1 MEYIDRRTADHGLH
15 ALLRHQSGSRTH
27 ILYGATGSVFEIGR
41 ALGNGGMGC
50 VYLAQRWREDG
61 GAHNREIV
69 ALKILRPNAP
79 AQARRLFYHEGALL
93 PRLQH
98 PNIVRCV
105 EYGRGRISGSGNIDY
120 LALNYI
126 AGESAEDL
134 LHRRRDPL
142 PLPTVLGIVAQIVNA
157 LTYLHQRGVVHCD
170 IKPGNILL
178 EHGAP
183 RTVLIDF
190 GIARAPEFVGQPI
203 AVGTTQYMAPEQAD
217 PHAACDGRAD
227 LYALGVV
234 IFELL
239 TRQRLFPRRTTTDLR
254 QEHLVTIDVDKL
266 ASVLDPAIAR
276 VLARCLRASPDERY
290 PTAGALLDDLR
301 MAVCSGACH
310 TLSHKGGTYASTRD
324 TNPVR

>member
-1 MEYIDRRTADHGLH
+1 VADIDRRTGYNGPHT
-15 ALLRHQSGSRTH
+15 LRHQSGSRIH
-27 ILYGATGSVFEIGR
+27 ILYGATGSAFEIGR

-50 VYLAQRWREDG
+50 VYLARRWREDG
-61 GAHNREIV
+61 DARSGEMV

-79 AQARRLFYHEGALL
+79 AQARRLFYHEGVLL
-93 PRLQH
+93 PRLHH

-105 EYGRGRISGSGNIDY
+105 EYGRGGIPGSGAVDY
-120 LALNYI
+120 LALEYI

-134 LHRRRDPL
+134 MHRRHDPL
-142 PLPTVLGIVAQIVNA
+142 PLPTVLGIVAQIVGA

-183 RTVLIDF
+183 RAVLIDF
-190 GIARAPEFVGQPI
+190 GIARAPGFVGQPI

-217 PHAACDGRAD
+217 PRASCDGRAD

-239 TRQRLFPRRTTTDLR
+239 TRRRLFPHRTTTDLR
-254 QEHLVTIDVDKL
+254 QERLVTLDVAEL
-266 ASVLDPAIAR
+266 ASMLDPAIAR
-276 VLARCLRASPDERY
+276 VLARCLRVSPEERY
-290 PTAGALLDDLR
+290 PTAEALLDDLR
-301 MAVCSGACH
+301 MTVCSGMHA
-310 TLSHKGGTYASTRD
+310 
-324 TNPVR
+324 VR

>member
-1 MEYIDRRTADHGLH
+1 MEYIDRQTVHNGSH
-15 ALLRHQSGSRTH
+15 ASLRHQSGLRTH
-27 ILYGATGSVFEIGR
+27 ILYGATGSAFEIGR

-50 VYLAQRWREDG
+50 VYLARRWREDG
-61 GAHNREIV
+61 NARSGEMV

-105 EYGRGRISGSGNIDY
+105 EYGRGGISGSGNVDY
-120 LALNYI
+120 LALEYI
-126 AGESAEDL
+126 AGESVEDL
-134 LHRRRDPL
+134 MHRRRDPL
-142 PLPTVLGIVAQIVNA
+142 PLPTALGIVAQIVDA

-183 RTVLIDF
+183 RAVLIDF
-190 GIARAPEFVGQPI
+190 GIARAPGFVGQPV

-217 PHAACDGRAD
+217 PRAACDGRAD

-254 QEHLVTIDVDKL
+254 HERLVTLDVDEL

-276 VLARCLRASPDERY
+276 VLARCLRLSPEERY

-301 MAVCSGACH
+301 MAVCSGTHA
-310 TLSHKGGTYASTRD
+310 
-324 TNPVR
+324 VR

>member
-1 MEYIDRRTADHGLH
+1 MADIDRRTGYNGPHT
-15 ALLRHQSGSRTH
+15 LRHQSGSRIH
-27 ILYGATGSVFEIGR
+27 ILYGATGSAFEIGR

-50 VYLAQRWREDG
+50 VYLARRWREDG
-61 GAHNREIV
+61 DARSGEMV

-79 AQARRLFYHEGALL
+79 AQARRLFYHEGVLL
-93 PRLQH
+93 PRLHH

-105 EYGRGRISGSGNIDY
+105 EYGRGGIPGSGAVDY
-120 LALNYI
+120 LALEYI

-134 LHRRRDPL
+134 MHRRHDPL
-142 PLPTVLGIVAQIVNA
+142 PLPTVLGIVAQIVGA

-183 RTVLIDF
+183 RAVLIDF
-190 GIARAPEFVGQPI
+190 GIARAPGFVGQPI

-217 PHAACDGRAD
+217 PRASCDGRAD

-239 TRQRLFPRRTTTDLR
+239 TRRRLFPHRTTTDLR
-254 QEHLVTIDVDKL
+254 QERLVTLDVAEL
-266 ASVLDPAIAR
+266 ASMLDPAIAR
-276 VLARCLRASPDERY
+276 VLARCLRVSPEERY
-290 PTAGALLDDLR
+290 PTAEALLDDLR
-301 MAVCSGACH
+301 MTVCSGMHA
-310 TLSHKGGTYASTRD
+310 
-324 TNPVR
+324 VR

>member
-1 MEYIDRRTADHGLH
+1 MEYIDRWTAYHGLH
-15 ALLRHQSGSRTH
+15 ALPRHQSGSHTH
-27 ILYGATGSVFEIGR
+27 ILYGATGSAFEIGR

-50 VYLAQRWREDG
+50 VYLARRWCEDG
-61 GAHNREIV
+61 KTHSGEMV
-69 ALKILRPNAP
+69 ALKILRPHAP

-105 EYGRGRISGSGNIDY
+105 EYGRGGMSGSGHIDY
-120 LALNYI
+120 LALEYI
-126 AGESAEDL
+126 AGESVEDL
-134 LHRRRDPL
+134 MQRRHDPL
-142 PLPTVLGIVAQIVNA
+142 PLPTVLGIVAQIVDA

-183 RTVLIDF
+183 RAVLIDF
-190 GIARAPEFVGQPI
+190 GIARAPGFVGQPI

-254 QEHLVTIDVDKL
+254 QKRLVTLDVDEL
-266 ASVLDPAIAR
+266 ESMLDPAIAP
-276 VLARCLRASPDERY
+276 VLARCLRAYPDERY
-290 PTAGALLDDLR
+290 PTARALLDDLR
-301 MAVCSGACH
+301 MAVCSGMHAI
-310 TLSHKGGTYASTRD
+310 R
-324 TNPVR
+324 

>member
-1 MEYIDRRTADHGLH
+1 MELIDRQTMFGRAG
-15 ALLRHQSGSRTH
+15 ALRHQSGSRAH
-27 ILYGATGSVFEIGR
+27 ILYGATGSAFEIGR

-50 VYLAQRWREDG
+50 VYLARRWREDG
-61 GAHNREIV
+61 NARGGEMV

-105 EYGRGRISGSGNIDY
+105 EYGRGGIPGSGNVDY
-120 LALNYI
+120 LALEYI

-134 LHRRRDPL
+134 MHRRRDPL
-142 PLPTVLGIVAQIVNA
+142 PLPTVLGIVAQIVGA

-183 RTVLIDF
+183 RAVLIDF
-190 GIARAPEFVGQPI
+190 GIARAPGFVGQPV

-217 PHAACDGRAD
+217 PRVSCDGRAD

-239 TRQRLFPRRTTTDLR
+239 TRRRLFPHRTTTDLR
-254 QEHLVTIDVDKL
+254 RERLVTID
-266 ASVLDPAIAR
+266 ASELETVLDPAVAR
-276 VLARCLRASPDERY
+276 VLARCLRANPEERY

-301 MAVCSGACH
+301 MAVCSGMHA
-310 TLSHKGGTYASTRD
+310 GR
-324 TNPVR
+324 